1 MRALSFLRRDDRP
14 RRARPTAA
22 RELVHRWGLLA
33 VSLLVGLAGAAWL
46 VRSGTVAT
54 VSARASAGALAGF
67 DRLSIL
73 LGLAVEEVW
82 VTGRVGAEKDELLMA
97 LGITRGSPILRFD
110 PAAARE
116 RVEALGWVREASVR
130 RSLPNEIH
138 LHIQE
143 RHPMALWQHNGR
155 MVLVGQDA
163 VTITSRDLGRFAALP
178 LLIGEDAPKHAA
190 RLFDILAAEPALE
203 KRVVNATR
211 IGNRRWTLKLD
222 NDVEVRLPEQD
233 PLAAWTR
240 LARLDREQGV
250 LSRDIAVLDMRLP
263 DRVVLRLGKDA
274 QREVLPSRDG
284 RAPPRKKPAPGQN
297 T

>member
-1 MRALSFLRRDDRP
+1 MRALSLLRRDDRP
-14 RRARPTAA
+14 RRARPTAI
-22 RELVHRWGLLA
+22 RELVRRWGLLT
-33 VSLLVGLAGAAWL
+33 VSLLAGAVGAMWL

-54 VSARASAGALAGF
+54 IGARASAVVLDGF
-67 DRLSIL
+67 DRASIT
-73 LGLAVEEVW
+73 LGLVVEEVW
-82 VTGRVGAEKDELLMA
+82 VTGRAGAEKDELLAA
-97 LGITRGSPILRFD
+97 LGVKRGSSILRFD

-143 RHPMALWQHNGR
+143 RRPLALWQHNGR
-155 MVLVGQDA
+155 MVLVGQDS

-203 KRVVNATR
+203 RRVVNATR
-211 IGNRRWTLKLD
+211 VGNRRWTLKLD
-222 NDVEVRLPEQD
+222 NDVEIRLPEQD
-233 PLAAWTR
+233 PLSAWMR

-250 LSRDIAVLDMRLP
+250 LSRDVAVLDLRLP

-274 QREVLPSRDG
+274 QREVMPSKDG
-284 RAPPRKKPAPGQN
+284 RAPARKKPAPGQN